1 MVRASAEDEG
11 ARGVGRLKAGDPMFS
26 PSRDDVRRFFC
37 EAWRK
42 RRAGELVTPLE
53 ATALKWV
60 DRHPE
65 HHALLDDAASALAA
79 DFSVDRGESN
89 PFLHLSMHL
98 AIEEQLSI
106 DQPPGIRALFT
117 QLAARAGGEHDAMHE
132 TMECLGQ
139 VLWEAQRGV
148 LPADAVAI
156 NDAYLACLRRRASS

>member
-1 MVRASAEDEG
+1 
-11 ARGVGRLKAGDPMFS
+11 MFN

-53 ATALKWV
+53 ATALRWV
-60 DRHPE
+60 DQHPE
-65 HHALLDDAASALAA
+65 HHTLLDDAESALTA

-89 PFLHLSMHL
+89 PFLHLSMHV

-117 QLAARAGGEHDAMHE
+117 QLAARAGNEHDAMHE
-132 TMECLGQ
+132 TMECLGR
-139 VLWEAQRGV
+139 VLWETQRGV
-148 LPADAVAI
+148 LPAHADAI
-156 NDAYLACLRRRASS
+156 NDAYLDCLRRRASS